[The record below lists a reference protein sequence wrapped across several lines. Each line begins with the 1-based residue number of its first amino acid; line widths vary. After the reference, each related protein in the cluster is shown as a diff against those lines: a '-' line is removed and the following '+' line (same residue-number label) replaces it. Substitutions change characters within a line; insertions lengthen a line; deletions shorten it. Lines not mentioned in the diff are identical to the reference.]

1 MRKKFTSVSAVVL
14 CFLLIFSLCG
24 CSSSGDEEENEFQA
38 ATIPVSDGIPVSEAE
53 IIEFF
58 NYMVSYVQQTDNF
71 TSDNKPGVNTTEYLS
86 ADDVKVLTLNT
97 ETGETAE
104 DESLDALNSS
114 VNAIRDRI
122 ISGIDTSVPVVAFG
136 DMGSSISEVI
146 YPYDSAESTLTVS
159 DVSSAQCY
167 VDGSNMNITI
177 YLTDSADTVEK
188 IFGTRDK
195 TSLIDEIN
203 SYSGEYAE
211 ITDYS
216 VSYTED
222 EENSV
227 YSTIYLSVE
236 VEQQDDG
243 TYKSTGRITALSYSI
258 IADVTANALCKG
270 SFEDLG
276 NIQIQFR
283 FTDTRSYEFDW
294 LGSSTWE
301 PTSE

>member
-24 CSSSGDEEENEFQA
+24 CSSSGDEEETEFQA

-71 TSDNKPGVNTTEYLS
+71 TSDNKPGVNTTESLS
-86 ADDVKVLTLNT
+86 ADNVKVLTLNT

-146 YPYDSAESTLTVS
+146 YPYDSAESTLMVS

-177 YLTDSADTVEK
+177 CLTDSADTVEK

-195 TSLIDEIN
+195 ASLIDEIN

-216 VSYTED
+216 VSYIED